1 MYITYR
7 EFSCIDAVEVK
18 VPLGA
23 NVDGAAELSDKQPLV
38 EFGVEERVDLHNI
51 WSHL

>member
-1 MYITYR
+1 MYR
-7 EFSCIDAVEVK
+7 EFRCIDAVEVK